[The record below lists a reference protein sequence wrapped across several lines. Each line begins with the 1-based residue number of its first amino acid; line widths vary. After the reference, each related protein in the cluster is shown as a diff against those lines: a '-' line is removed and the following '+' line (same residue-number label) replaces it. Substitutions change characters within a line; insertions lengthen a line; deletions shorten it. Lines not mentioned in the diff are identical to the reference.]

1 MTGFGSAEG
10 PVQGGRLRL
19 EIRTVNHRYFN
30 PALKLPSELAALE
43 GELRERLRQ
52 LLERGHVAVTVRW
65 LDAPPAQAGVSVDVD
80 RARLLLTGLK
90 ELKRRLRLRGTP
102 DLAFVARLPD
112 VLTVR
117 NGDGVTVSWDELRPV
132 AEAAAGEVIAM
143 REREGR
149 ALGADLAAR
158 LAQLERHVEAI
169 AARAP
174 QRLVAER
181 DRLRRAVRE
190 LTEGT
195 AVDEQRLALE
205 IALHADRL
213 DISEELVRFGA
224 HVAACRQA
232 LAGTAAVGK
241 QLGFLA
247 QEMLREVNTMGS
259 KAQDAEIAREVI
271 AMKGELEK
279 FREQLENLE

>member
-1 MTGFGSAEG
+1 MTGFGSAERA
-10 PVQGGRLRL
+10 VQGGRLRL

-30 PALKLPSELAALE
+30 PVFKLPTELAAVE
-43 GELRERLRQ
+43 GDLRERLRQ
-52 LLERGHVAVTVRW
+52 LLERGHVAVSARW
-65 LDAPPAQAGVSVDVD
+65 VEAPAAPAGVSVDVE
-80 RARLLLTGLK
+80 RARLLLAGLK
-90 ELKRRLRLRGTP
+90 DLKRRLRLRGTP
-102 DLAFVARLPD
+102 DLAFVARLPE

-117 NGDGVTVSWDELRPV
+117 DGDGAPVSWEDVRPLV
-132 AEAAAGEVIAM
+132 EAAAADVIAM
-143 REREGR
+143 RQREGR
-149 ALGADLAAR
+149 VLTEDLGGR
-158 LAQLERHVEAI
+158 LAQLERHAETI
-169 AARAP
+169 AQRAP

-181 DRLRRAVRE
+181 DRLRRAVKE

-195 AVDEQRLALE
+195 AVDEQRLAVE

-213 DISEELVRFGA
+213 DISEELVRFRA
-224 HVAACRQA
+224 HVAACRLA

>member
-1 MTGFGSAEG
+1 MTGFGSAERA
-10 PVQGGRLRL
+10 VQGGRLRL

-30 PALKLPSELAALE
+30 PALKLPAELSVLE
-43 GELRERLRQ
+43 SDVRERLRQ
-52 LLERGHVAVTVRW
+52 LLERGHVAVTARW
-65 LDAPPAQAGVSVDVD
+65 LDAPPARAGVTVDVE
-80 RARLLLTGLK
+80 RARQLLAGLK
-90 ELKRRLRLRGTP
+90 DLKRRLRLRGTP
-102 DLAFVARLPD
+102 DLALVARLPD
-112 VLTVR
+112 VLAVR
-117 NGDGVTVSWDELRPV
+117 DGAGVTVSWDELRPV
-132 AEAAAGEVIAM
+132 VEAAAADVIAM

-149 ALGADLAAR
+149 VLTEDLAAR
-158 LAQLERHVEAI
+158 LSQLERHAEAI

-174 QRLVAER
+174 ERLVAER

-190 LTEGT
+190 LTEGA

-213 DISEELVRFGA
+213 DISEELVRFRA
-224 HVAACRQA
+224 HVGACRQA
-232 LAGTAAVGK
+232 LAGVAAVGK

-259 KAQDAEIAREVI
+259 KAQDAAIAREVI
-271 AMKGELEK
+271 AMKGELER

>member
-10 PVQGGRLRL
+10 AVQGGRLRL

-52 LLERGHVAVTVRW
+52 LLSRGHVAVTVRW
-65 LDAPPAQAGVSVDVD
+65 LDAPPAQAGVSVDVE
-80 RARLLLTGLK
+80 RARLLLTGLR

-117 NGDGVTVSWDELRPV
+117 NGDGVTVAWDELRPV
-132 AEAAAGEVIAM
+132 AEAAAAEVIAM

-149 ALGADLAAR
+149 ALGADLGAR
-158 LAQLERHVEAI
+158 LAQLERHGEAI

-181 DRLRRAVRE
+181 DRLRRVVRE
-190 LTEGT
+190 LTEG
-195 AVDEQRLALE
+195 AVVDEQRLALE

-213 DISEELVRFGA
+213 DISEELVRFRA
-224 HVAACRQA
+224 HVAACRES
-232 LAGTAAVGK
+232 LAGTTAIGK

-259 KAQDAEIAREVI
+259 KAQDAEIAQEVI

-279 FREQLENLE
+279 LREQLENLE

>member
-1 MTGFGSAEG
+1 MTGYGSAEAA
-10 PVQGGRLRL
+10 VQGGRLRL

-30 PALKLPSELAALE
+30 PAFKLPADLGGLE
-43 GELRERLRQ
+43 GDLRERLRQ
-52 LLERGHVAVTVRW
+52 LLERGHVAVSVRW
-65 LDAPPAQAGVSVDVD
+65 LEAPPARGGPTVDVE
-80 RARLLLTGLK
+80 RARLLLAGLND
-90 ELKRRLRLRGTP
+90 LKRRLRLRGTV

-117 NGDGVTVSWDELRPV
+117 NGDATPVSWEEFRPV
-132 AEAAAGEVIAM
+132 VDAATAEVIAM

-149 ALGADLAAR
+149 ALEAELGAR
-158 LAQLERHVEAI
+158 LARLEVHAAAI

-174 QRLVAER
+174 ERLVAER

-190 LTEGT
+190 LTEGV
-195 AVDEQRLALE
+195 AVDEQRIALE

-213 DISEELVRFGA
+213 DITEELVRFGT

-232 LAGTAAVGK
+232 LAGTAAAGK

-259 KAQDAEIAREVI
+259 KGQDAEIGREVI

>member
-1 MTGFGSAEG
+1 
-10 PVQGGRLRL
+10 
-19 EIRTVNHRYFN
+19 
-30 PALKLPSELAALE
+30 
-43 GELRERLRQ
+43 
-52 LLERGHVAVTVRW
+52 
-65 LDAPPAQAGVSVDVD
+65 VDVE
-80 RARLLLTGLK
+80 RARLLLAGLK
-90 ELKRRLRLRGTP
+90 DLKRRLRLRGTV

-117 NGDGVTVSWDELRPV
+117 NGDGTPVPWEELRPV
-132 AEAAAGEVIAM
+132 VEAAAAEVIAM

-149 ALGADLAAR
+149 ALAGELGAR
-158 LAQLERHVEAI
+158 LARLEAHGAAI

-174 QRLVAER
+174 HRLTAER

-190 LTEGT
+190 LTDGV
-195 AVDEQRLALE
+195 AVDEQRVAME

-213 DISEELVRFGA
+213 DITEELVRFGA

-232 LAGTAAVGK
+232 LAGTVAAGK

-259 KAQDAEIAREVI
+259 KAQDVEIAREVI